1 VICKERQNIWVIV
14 ELEFNSSHRSA
25 NWLFFRD
32 EAIRTSGMPMTKNS
46 MEMENHVFQKAKSKV
61 SSLCIIWYC
70 IDIKQ
75 GKAFHGINNN
85 MVI

>member
-1 VICKERQNIWVIV
+1 MWVIV
-14 ELEFNSSHRSA
+14 ELEFNSSHKSA
-25 NWLFFRD
+25 NWLFLRD
-32 EAIRTSGMPMTKNS
+32 EAIRTSGMPTTKNS

-75 GKAFHGINNN
+75 GKVFHVLNNN